1 MNRKRFEKLVEEAL
15 ERIPEGFRQAM
26 GNVAIVVDDWPEPA
40 LMEEM
45 YGDPET
51 YVYGLFT
58 GTPLPEQ
65 HVEDM
70 ADLPAVIHLYQAA
83 LEADFGDDPAELEQE
98 LEITLVHEI
107 AHFMGFDEDQLEELG
122 YA

>member
-1 MNRKRFEKLVEEAL
+1 MNRRRFETLVEAAL
-15 ERIPEGFRQAM
+15 RRIPPKFRQAM
-26 GNVAIVVDDWPEPA
+26 DNLAVIVEDWPDPD
-40 LMEEM
+40 LMDEM

-58 GTPLPEQ
+58 GTPLPERR
-65 HVEDM
+65 VEDSG
-70 ADLPAVIHLYQAA
+70 DLPAVIHIYQAA
-83 LEADFGDDPAELEQE
+83 LEYDFPDLADLEEE

-107 AHFMGFDEDQLEELG
+107 AHYMGFDEEELEALG

>member
-1 MNRKRFEKLVEEAL
+1 MNRKRFEGLVEVALAGIPEVFREAL
-15 ERIPEGFRQAM
+15 A
-26 GNVAIVVDDWPEPA
+26 NVAIVIDDWPDAE
-40 LMEEM
+40 LMAEM

-65 HVEDM
+65 HLQDFG
-70 ADLPAVIHLYQAA
+70 DLPAVINIFQAA
-83 LEADFGDDPAELEQE
+83 LEYDFPSSDELQHE
-98 LEITLVHEI
+98 LRITLVHEI
-107 AHFMGFDEDQLEELG
+107 AHFMGFDEDELEALG

>member
-1 MNRKRFEKLVEEAL
+1 VNRKRFEGLVEAAL
-15 ERIPEGFRQAM
+15 ERIPEAFRQAM
-26 GNVAIVVDDWPEPA
+26 TNVAIVIDGWPTRE
-40 LMEEM
+40 LMDEM

-65 HVEDM
+65 HAEDLG
-70 ADLPAVIHLYQAA
+70 DLPVVIRIYQSA
-83 LEADFGDDPAELEQE
+83 LEHDFEETAQLERE

-107 AHFMGFDEDQLEELG
+107 AHFMGFDEDELKELG
-122 YA
+122 YD

>member
-1 MNRKRFEKLVEEAL
+1 MNRKRFEGLVEGAL
-15 ERIPEGFRQAM
+15 QRIPEVFREAM
-26 GNVAIVVDDWPEPA
+26 DNVAIVIDDWPTPE
-40 LMEEM
+40 LMDEM

-65 HVEDM
+65 HVEDFG
-70 ADLPAVIHLYQAA
+70 DLPTVIRIYQDA
-83 LEADFGDDPAELEQE
+83 LEYDFEDLVELERE

-107 AHFMGFDEDQLEELG
+107 AHFMGFDEDQLEKLG
-122 YA
+122 YG

>member
-1 MNRKRFEKLVEEAL
+1 MNRKRFESLVEQVLDRVPDA
-15 ERIPEGFRQAM
+15 FRQAM
-26 GNVAIVVDDWPEPA
+26 TNVAIVVDDWPEPE

-51 YVYGLFT
+51 YVYGIFT

-65 HVEDM
+65 HVEDFG
-70 ADLPAVIHLYQAA
+70 DLPAVIRIFQAA
-83 LEADFGDDPAELEQE
+83 LEQDFGDGTDELAAE

>member
-1 MNRKRFEKLVEEAL
+1 MNRKRFEGLVERAL
-15 ERIPEGFRQAM
+15 EGVPESFREAM
-26 GNVAIVVDDWPEPA
+26 GNVAIVIDEWPTRE
-40 LMEEM
+40 LMDEI
-45 YGDPET
+45 YGDPDT

-65 HVEDM
+65 HVEDFG
-70 ADLPAVIHLYQAA
+70 DLPAVIHIYQAA
-83 LEADFGDDPAELEQE
+83 LEHDFEDTADLEHE

-122 YA
+122 YG